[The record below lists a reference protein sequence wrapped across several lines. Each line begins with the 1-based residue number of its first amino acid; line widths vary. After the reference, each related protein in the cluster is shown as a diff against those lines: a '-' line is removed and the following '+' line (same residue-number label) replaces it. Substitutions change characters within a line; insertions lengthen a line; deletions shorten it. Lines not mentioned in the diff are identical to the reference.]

1 MKEKSNNSNKNLD
14 NIKVQLS
21 NIETFLMKSN
31 YFFINN
37 TSNIKSY
44 IESINQIISRKDYLL
59 NLEFNEKITFSEIS
73 VKYGTLIQSINKIF
87 STNLTIQDM
96 YEQYFN
102 FTKDN
107 ITLNQY
113 LNSLIIINF
122 FYRILLILI
131 IIKLILNKL
140 KYMI

>member
-59 NLEFNEKITFSEIS
+59 NFEFNIN
-73 VKYGTLIQSINKIF
+73 SI
-87 STNLTIQDM
+87 
-96 YEQYFN
+96 Y
-102 FTKDN
+102 
-107 ITLNQY
+107 
-113 LNSLIIINF
+113 
-122 FYRILLILI
+122 
-131 IIKLILNKL
+131 
-140 KYMI
+140 